1 MRWNW
6 QLPEWPKFT
15 YNPASL
21 SDLETK
27 FLLNIGSSF
36 AFLKTISKEDRNQF
50 TVEILSV
57 EGQES
62 SKIEGELLE
71 RQSLQS
77 SIRKQFGL
85 HDERPHLK
93 SEKEHGMA
101 EVLCSVYNT
110 FNTPLTH
117 KMICSWH
124 EMLFRD
130 WSRLEEIGHYRTHQD
145 PMQIVSGRLDDRR
158 VYFEAPPSEMIPHEM
173 ELFINWYNATN
184 KSSNLLGRAAVA
196 HVYFESIHP
205 FEDGNGR
212 LGRVIVEKALSQAVS
227 QPVLIAVSKFIE
239 KNKKEYYSEL
249 ARCNRTLEIQPWV
262 EFFATM
268 IIQAQEDSMKL
279 LQFLLKKSQ
288 LLTSLGGRINPR
300 QEKALLRML
309 AEGPD
314 GFVGGL
320 SAEKYIAITQAP
332 RATAT
337 RDLNDLV
344 DKGALQKV
352 GELRYTRYWL
362 NFDLNP
368 TTL

>member
-1 MRWNW
+1 MLWNW

-15 YNPASL
+15 YDPARL
-21 SDLETK
+21 SHLEKK
-27 FLLNIGSSF
+27 FLLNTGGSF
-36 AFLKTISKEDRNQF
+36 AFFKSISQEDREQF
-50 TVEILSV
+50 IIEILSI
-57 EGQES
+57 EGQQS

-71 RQSLQS
+71 RESLQS

-85 HDERPHLK
+85 QVPERKK

-101 EVLCSVYNT
+101 QVLCNVYKT
-110 FNTPLTH
+110 FDSPLTH
-117 KMICSWH
+117 AMVCGWQ
-124 EMLFRD
+124 EMLFRG
-130 WSRLEEIGHYRTHQD
+130 WSRLEEIGTYRTHPD
-145 PMQIVSGRLDDRR
+145 PMQIVSGRLDDHR
-158 VYFEAPPSEMIPHEM
+158 VYFEAPPSQKIPEEM
-173 ELFINWYNATN
+173 ELFINWYNTTKASEN
-184 KSSNLLGRAAVA
+184 ILGRAAVA

-212 LGRVIVEKALSQAVS
+212 IGRVIVEKALSQGVA

-249 ARCNRTLEIQPWV
+249 ARCNRTLDIQHWV

-279 LQFLLKKSQ
+279 LQFLLHKSQ
-288 LLTSLGGRINPR
+288 LLSSLAGKINPR
-300 QEKALLRML
+300 QEKALLRMF

-337 RDLNDLV
+337 RDLHDLV
-344 DKGALQKV
+344 EKGALTKV
-352 GELRYTRYWL
+352 GELRHTRYWL
-362 NFDLNP
+362 NFNLCP
-368 TTL
+368 